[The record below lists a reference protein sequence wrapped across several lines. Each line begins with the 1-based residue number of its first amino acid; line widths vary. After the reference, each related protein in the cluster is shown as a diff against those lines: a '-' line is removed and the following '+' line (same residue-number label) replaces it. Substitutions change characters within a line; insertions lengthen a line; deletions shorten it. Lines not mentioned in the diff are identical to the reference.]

1 MFHVHCTYPCPLEPP
16 SVLTD
21 HGFDQHVTRFT
32 ERMMQDAA
40 VDPAVRALL
49 DELLAEDGTRG
60 HGNPSQL
67 VLRVRAVAVDASRWR
82 R

>member
-1 MFHVHCTYPCPLEPP
+1 
-16 SVLTD
+16 
-21 HGFDQHVTRFT
+21 
-32 ERMMQDAA
+32 MMQDAA